1 MADNWLQRARGT
13 FTSPSAPPQ
22 AQRAAERAAPQPWK
36 PPPGVKQTQMSASAP
51 QPRYQYSTQ
60 QDAVRAGGLAQAR
73 PNAQGTPT
81 LQEQKDAALSGNF
94 SKVVG
99 SSVDPSGGVG
109 NGAWGSFVPMEKPP
123 DSVLQGLNEIGFK
136 VSAPKESPGMPASSF
151 SSTQKLADHA
161 YEVSNIE
168 DEYLRNNFNQNTVI
182 IGQNPGVIQE
192 PVVPV
197 DTALPLMHMEPTESA
212 ALTWESYDAL
222 SDQQKAAV
230 DWNTLLID
238 AREKDLTA
246 PLAPQSKSEREKY
259 EAEVVRLFGDQG
271 GSTRYAP
278 NTMDLLSRL
287 DVVQLGQDLDEYLS
301 LERAIDDTQI
311 ADFKFTDRDLAT
323 LDALAGSEPEQQ
335 ASYAETRTA
344 GNISALNT
352 GNVDAVASLISSQ
365 LANPNAISSDFETL
379 LYGNADA
386 KVAPLGFGDSTTD
399 QMFQKS
405 LAVLG
410 MEDPTQYGVP
420 VGADPM
426 SFILADLEAM
436 GADEKQKSQFLEYVG
451 QQAQL
456 YGQYGSEEQQ
466 LQAALVS
473 KRAGLGG

>member
-1 MADNWLQRARGT
+1 M
-13 FTSPSAPPQ
+13 
-22 AQRAAERAAPQPWK
+22 
-36 PPPGVKQTQMSASAP
+36 
-51 QPRYQYSTQ
+51 
-60 QDAVRAGGLAQAR
+60 
-73 PNAQGTPT
+73 
-81 LQEQKDAALSGNF
+81 
-94 SKVVG
+94 
-99 SSVDPSGGVG
+99 
-109 NGAWGSFVPMEKPP
+109 
-123 DSVLQGLNEIGFK
+123 
-136 VSAPKESPGMPASSF
+136 
-151 SSTQKLADHA
+151 
-161 YEVSNIE
+161 
-168 DEYLRNNFNQNTVI
+168 
-182 IGQNPGVIQE
+182 
-192 PVVPV
+192 
-197 DTALPLMHMEPTESA
+197 
-212 ALTWESYDAL
+212 
-222 SDQQKAAV
+222 
-230 DWNTLLID
+230 
-238 AREKDLTA
+238 
-246 PLAPQSKSEREKY
+246 
-259 EAEVVRLFGDQG
+259 
-271 GSTRYAP
+271 
-278 NTMDLLSRL
+278 
-287 DVVQLGQDLDEYLS
+287 VQLGQDLDEYLS
-301 LERAIDDTQI
+301 LERAIDDTQL
-311 ADFKFTDRDLAT
+311 ADFKFTDKDLAT